1 MPDCLED
8 HHDPDELCWD
18 YEMILMVKLFHLI
31 QEHEGM
37 IATAVWVVAAAAA
50 AAAAMILEAVGHD
63 GSSAI

>member
-1 MPDCLED
+1 MADCLEE

-37 IATAVWVVAAAAA
+37 TATAVWVAVAAAAA
-50 AAAAMILEAVGHD
+50 VVTILGAVGHD

>member
-1 MPDCLED
+1 MPDCLEE

-18 YEMILMVKLFHLI
+18 YEMILMVKLFHSI

-37 IATAVWVVAAAAA
+37 IATAVWVAVAVAAAVVT
-50 AAAAMILEAVGHD
+50 ILEAVGHD